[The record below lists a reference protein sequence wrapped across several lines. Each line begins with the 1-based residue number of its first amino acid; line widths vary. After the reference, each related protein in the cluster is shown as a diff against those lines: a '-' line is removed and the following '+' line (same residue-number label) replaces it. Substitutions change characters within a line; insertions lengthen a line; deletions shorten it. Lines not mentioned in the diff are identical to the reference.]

1 MSESKGKIIFAILA
15 VLLLL
20 FGGGVTLY
28 PFLNGLWVEHTMH
41 KDAENF
47 LLLLEDS
54 PEERR
59 PLCQKVREKSYLPFW
74 LCCFYCSAAV
84 SRCIPS

>member
-28 PFLNGLWVEHTMH
+28 PFLNGLWAITALAAFRMDWVE
-41 KDAENF
+41 
-47 LLLLEDS
+47 
-54 PEERR
+54 R
-59 PLCQKVREKSYLPFW
+59 
-74 LCCFYCSAAV
+74 
-84 SRCIPS
+84 